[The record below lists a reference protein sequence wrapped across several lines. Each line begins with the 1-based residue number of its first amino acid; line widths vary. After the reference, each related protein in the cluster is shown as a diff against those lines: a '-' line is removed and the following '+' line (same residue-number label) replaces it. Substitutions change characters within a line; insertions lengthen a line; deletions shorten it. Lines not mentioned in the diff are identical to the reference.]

1 MSGGGAYLRFELRRT
16 FRNRRFL
23 FFSLGFPIALYF
35 LIAGPNRGESDFA
48 GSGIAAP
55 LYYMVA
61 LAGFGTMMGMVSTG
75 TRIAGERQ
83 VGWTRQ
89 LRVTPLSSRAYLRA
103 KVLTAY
109 ALAGV
114 SVAALYLAGAA
125 LGVSI
130 PPGRWIEMTLLI
142 AVALLPFA
150 ALGIFLGHL
159 LNVDAIGP
167 ATGGTVTILA
177 FIGGTWF
184 PVTGESCTRSA
195 SASRPTG
202 SSRRRTSRSA
212 AMPGGRRAGAWW
224 SAGRWRWPSPR
235 AGRTGATPCGRKQES
250 PLRQPTNARRSAQA
264 PR

>member
-1 MSGGGAYLRFELRRT
+1 MSGAAYLRFELRRT

-35 LIAGPNRGESDFA
+35 LIAGPNRGELNFGD
-48 GSGIAAP
+48 SGISAP

-89 LRVTPLSSRAYLRA
+89 LRVTPLSSSAYLRA
-103 KVLTAY
+103 KILTAY
-109 ALAGV
+109 ALAAV
-114 SVAALYLAGAA
+114 SIAALYLAGAA

-130 PPGRWIEMTLLI
+130 APGRWVEMTLLI

-150 ALGIFLGHL
+150 APGIFLGHL

-184 PVTGESCTRSA
+184 PVTSGVLHAVGQCVPSYWLVQ
-195 SASRPTG
+195 
-202 SSRRRTSRSA
+202 A
-212 AMPGGRRAGAWW
+212 AHVALGGGAWGPEGW
-224 SAGRWRWPSPR
+224 GVVMGWTAALAAAARWAYRRDTAR
-235 AGRTGATPCGRKQES
+235 A
-250 PLRQPTNARRSAQA
+250 
-264 PR
+264 